1 MIQKYMGK
9 LGSGQENKNMVE
21 QQEYNKLE
29 QSVQNL
35 EAKQRFY
42 IKNQNQM
49 KLYCQELEAK
59 VKELQESKNQ
69 LVVSTKKVILDLKR
83 DNQNL
88 MEKIKTLT
96 LSLNNNK
103 DNNEKAVDSH
113 KNTRK

>member
-1 MIQKYMGK
+1 
-9 LGSGQENKNMVE
+9 MVE